1 MTALWFFA
9 MDRHHEYI
17 ARLGYLWKRKLKS
30 EQEQASSTK
39 LVNKTLLQNI
49 LPQHVAEIYLSSNRE
64 PGKLFCEEYENV
76 AVMFASLPR
85 YLDFYTESEIKGGG
99 DAPLRVL
106 NQIIANF
113 DKVKK
118 NSGQQCFILFH
129 YTTSIKPSILIFQL
143 LFEAQFLRVEKIKII
158 GSTLMACCGLQPGRK
173 DSLDSHN
180 ETDPFSSGA
189 NSRIMVNFAAAMM
202 RELRDT
208 DFDSLGLTSKP
219 DFQLR
224 IGSLKYNL

>member
-1 MTALWFFA
+1 MAHQKRVSHFIFLTVTALWFFA

-99 DAPLRVL
+99 DAPLKVL

-113 DKVKK
+113 DKVK
-118 NSGQQCFILFH
+118 NSVAG
-129 YTTSIKPSILIFQL
+129 K
-143 LFEAQFLRVEKIKII
+143 
-158 GSTLMACCGLQPGRK
+158 
-173 DSLDSHN
+173 
-180 ETDPFSSGA
+180 
-189 NSRIMVNFAAAMM
+189 
-202 RELRDT
+202 
-208 DFDSLGLTSKP
+208 
-219 DFQLR
+219 
-224 IGSLKYNL
+224 